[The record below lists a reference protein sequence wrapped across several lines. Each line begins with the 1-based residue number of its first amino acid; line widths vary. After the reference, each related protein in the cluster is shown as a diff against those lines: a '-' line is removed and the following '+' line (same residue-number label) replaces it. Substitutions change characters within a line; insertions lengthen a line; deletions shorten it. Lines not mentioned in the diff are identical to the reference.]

1 MGLLR
6 ASVAGPEPQGLAVG
20 WAVAVLVG
28 AAVKL
33 VDALVDEEPGSCP
46 GPAASWVLVLMAT
59 ACALQLR
66 LAASLAMAAWVVG
79 MAATARPQA
88 SGDPRPGRGIGAHLG
103 ALSRGLEA
111 AAAGLG
117 AAALLGAGEVL
128 ASVLALG
135 AIQATD
141 NLLDREEDHRL
152 PGQTQVVAGAAVAL
166 FALGAYVDPGRL
178 GVAMAAV
185 PFARLAAEGLGCRP
199 GLLGSAP
206 ATDPIRWAS

>member
-1 MGLLR
+1 MELLR
-6 ASVAGPEPQGLAVG
+6 ASLAGPEPQGLAVG

-46 GPAASWVLVLMAT
+46 GPAASWVLLLMAT

-79 MAATARPQA
+79 MAATAGPQA
-88 SGDPRPGRGIGAHLG
+88 GDSLRPGRGVGRHLSAG
-103 ALSRGLEA
+103 LRGLEA
-111 AAAGLG
+111 AVAGLG
-117 AAALLGAGEVL
+117 AAALLGAREMLG
-128 ASVLALG
+128 SVLALG

-141 NLLDREEDHRL
+141 NLLDREEDRGL
-152 PGQTQVVAGAAVAL
+152 PGQTQAVAGAAVAL

-178 GVAMAAV
+178 GLAMAAV
-185 PFARLAAEGLGCRP
+185 PVARVVAAGLGCRP
-199 GLLGSAP
+199 GLLGGAP